1 MYETWEEKVALIFYF
16 LFLRTNWKLSLIKD
30 NKDTLEK
37 NRVQASRNRAYQNKE
52 KRQQL
57 RPQQRQALDCSFSSS
72 HVFNPNRNSWKPD
85 LFLSRLFCKL
95 CKFMGYF
102 VAIPTNMSDS
112 CLLET
117 RKNLQATTHNVANHT
132 SHFLSLN
139 SLNCLQ
145 RVPLKNG
152 LF

>member
-1 MYETWEEKVALIFYF
+1 MSDDCDHMAK
-16 LFLRTNWKLSLIKD
+16 KL
-30 NKDTLEK
+30 
-37 NRVQASRNRAYQNKE
+37 
-52 KRQQL
+52 
-57 RPQQRQALDCSFSSS
+57 
-72 HVFNPNRNSWKPD
+72 H
-85 LFLSRLFCKL
+85 
-95 CKFMGYF
+95 
-102 VAIPTNMSDS
+102 AIPTNMSDS